1 MLVVETPYG
10 IYQCIDWVAQA
21 QLCTAVGPERFL
33 MLRQINIRTIFDLER
48 AALHEKESTP
58 QGRALIG
65 SVLFAETSKRK
76 KMMSD
81 LGIVYAGSA
90 TDKGPVTI
98 TVPDDATL
106 KQFIR
111 VMMDDLHIYR
121 LRQIWNHIS
130 DKLGPDARTLKHI

>member
-65 SVLFAETSKRK
+65 SVLFA
-76 KMMSD
+76 
-81 LGIVYAGSA
+81 GSA